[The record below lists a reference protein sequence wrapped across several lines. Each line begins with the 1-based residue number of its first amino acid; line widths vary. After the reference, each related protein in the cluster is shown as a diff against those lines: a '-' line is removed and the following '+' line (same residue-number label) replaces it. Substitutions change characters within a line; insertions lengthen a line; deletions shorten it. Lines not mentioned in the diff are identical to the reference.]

1 MDPVFSFSS
10 AFSSYFSAIFIFTQI
25 PTSKPLAMFAPLF
38 LGLVLIIMPFNVAM
52 LHDTQSTQP
61 GDQAVFH
68 FNYMDHTVTR
78 SAFDKPRGW
87 KEGCESPFMPAL
99 ANGPS

>member
-1 MDPVFSFSS
+1 ILLFFCHIHFH
-10 AFSSYFSAIFIFTQI
+10 ANFYLQT
-25 PTSKPLAMFAPLF
+25 TLAMFAPLF

-68 FNYMDHTVTR
+68 FSYMDHTVTR

-87 KEGCESPFMPAL
+87 KKGCESPFMPAL